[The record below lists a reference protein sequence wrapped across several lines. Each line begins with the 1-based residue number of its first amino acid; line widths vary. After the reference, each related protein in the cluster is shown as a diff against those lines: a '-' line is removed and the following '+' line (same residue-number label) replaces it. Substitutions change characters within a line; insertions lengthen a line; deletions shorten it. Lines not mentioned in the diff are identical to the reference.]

1 MMNRR
6 TFFAG
11 AAAAS
16 MPVAAV
22 AAPVEEVP
30 IEKANRLA
38 HELSDVLNDYLFGSF
53 KAIVEPSGSSKW
65 PVLFQRMDKPQGRFD
80 LQEWLDAQD
89 DKSVIDFHLSRL
101 VKALN
106 KADPSRSYRAE
117 CNYDEYGFIVLMGD
131 KIA

>member
-1 MMNRR
+1 METTRR
-6 TFFAG
+6 SFLGGLAV
-11 AAAAS
+11 AS
-16 MPVAAV
+16 LPVAAV
-22 AAPVEEVP
+22 TAPVEEVP

-38 HELSDVLNDYLFGSF
+38 HELSDVLNDYLSGGF

-117 CNYDEYGFIVLMGD
+117 VNYDEYGFIVLMGD
-131 KIA
+131 